1 MGSLPRTYCY
11 MRFGLLRFRSPLL
24 SESFLLSFP
33 PGTKMFQFPGF
44 PSCNYGFIARYCNI
58 TCSAFPHSD
67 ICGSQLI
74 CSSPQ
79 LFAACHVLPRRHVP
93 RHPPYALCSLIVL
106 VYFPYIQNSNF
117 NSANRHS
124 QRRPFGYLLLFFLYA
139 FRTNQLALLAFLPF
153 VLSFRLSFLC
163 SCQASG
169 PFRRKG
175 CLNRQLSYD
184 NTFPIICQVFF
195 QNF

>member
-1 MGSLPRTYCY
+1 

-44 PSCNYGFIARYCNI
+44 PSYAYVFSVRYCNI

-67 ICGSQLI
+67 ICGSRLI

-93 RHPPYALCSLIVL
+93 RHPPYALCSLIFLSRLLILTYKKNPKISTRQKWSLSAFRLPSLLYVL
-106 VYFPYIQNSNF
+106 ALTIFF
-117 NSANRHS
+117 A
-124 QRRPFGYLLLFFLYA
+124 LLFLV
-139 FRTNQLALLAFLPF
+139 LPF
-153 VLSFRLSFLC
+153 VLSSSSSFFSSLC
-163 SCQASG
+163 SCQS
-169 PFRRKG
+169 
-175 CLNRQLSYD
+175 S
-184 NTFPIICQVFF
+184 
-195 QNF
+195 

>member
-67 ICGSQLI
+67 ICGSLLI

-93 RHPPYALCSLIVL
+93 RHPPYALCSLI
-106 VYFPYIQNSNF
+106 
-117 NSANRHS
+117 
-124 QRRPFGYLLLFFLYA
+124 LYV

-169 PFRRKG
+169 PFSRKG
-175 CLNRQLSYD
+175 CLNRQLRYD
-184 NTFPIICQVFF
+184 NTFAIICQVFF

>member
-1 MGSLPRTYCY
+1 MVLLSSAWISRVPAYSGYPCPPHGFAYGTFTLFGAAFQPSSTTLLGGIPGSLPRTYCY

-44 PSCNYGFIARYCNI
+44 PSYDYGFIVRYCNI

-67 ICGSQLI
+67 ICGSLLI

-93 RHPPYALCSLIVL
+93 RHPPYALCSLIFL
-106 VYFPYIQNSNF
+106 VY
-117 NSANRHS
+117 
-124 QRRPFGYLLLFFLYA
+124 
-139 FRTNQLALLAFLPF
+139 
-153 VLSFRLSFLC
+153 LSFQHTKS
-163 SCQASG
+163 
-169 PFRRKG
+169 
-175 CLNRQLSYD
+175 
-184 NTFPIICQVFF
+184 
-195 QNF
+195 

>member
-1 MGSLPRTYCY
+1 

-67 ICGSQLI
+67 ICGSRLI

-79 LFAACHVLPRRHVP
+79 LFAACHVLLRRHVP
-93 RHPPYALCSLIVL
+93 RHPPYALCSLI
-106 VYFPYIQNSNF
+106 FPPHASACASTYPFFMQTYKKLYNF
-117 NSANRHS
+117 NSTNFFYTQS
-124 QRRPFGYLLLFFLYA
+124 RRFA
-139 FRTNQLALLAFLPF
+139 KLLA
-153 VLSFRLSFLC
+153 SFLLVLT
-163 SCQASG
+163 
-169 PFRRKG
+169 KIN
-175 CLNRQLSYD
+175 L
-184 NTFPIICQVFF
+184 
-195 QNF
+195 